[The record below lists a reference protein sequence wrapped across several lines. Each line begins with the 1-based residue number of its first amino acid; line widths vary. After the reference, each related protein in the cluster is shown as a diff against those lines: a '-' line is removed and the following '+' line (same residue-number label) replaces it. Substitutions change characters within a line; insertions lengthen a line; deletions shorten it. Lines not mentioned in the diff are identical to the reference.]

1 MRRKQREESR
11 VNLITKIKNQDSF
24 LNQEPQHRDLRIGLN
39 EGKESEILSQ
49 VEIDGRGLDNY
60 MNEILNDNIRLKEE
74 LNYLKGLI
82 NDIRNE
88 K

>member
-11 VNLITKIKNQDSF
+11 VNLITKIKNQ
-24 LNQEPQHRDLRIGLN
+24 EHRDLRIGLN